1 MMNSI
6 ERKKLLPTVLLFNNI
21 KVNRFKTIRMSI
33 NLYVPLNVEDAAHN
47 ALLRGL
53 LTRSCKAY
61 PDFTQFSKKLS
72 ALYGTDIV
80 SSVKKTGAYQVLTFT
95 AVGIDD
101 RYVFTDEII
110 SAEISKAFCV
120 RLSLILTLPTVNLM
134 IMILSRNADSCLT
147 LLTQS
152 LTISVAMP

>member
-1 MMNSI
+1 MYIRLEKPNYRFGDDMMNSI
-6 ERKKLLPTVLLFNNI
+6 ERKIIADGVAFNNI

-80 SSVKKTGAYQVLTFT
+80 SSVKRQA
-95 AVGIDD
+95 
-101 RYVFTDEII
+101 
-110 SAEISKAFCV
+110 
-120 RLSLILTLPTVNLM
+120 LI
-134 IMILSRNADSCLT
+134 RC
-147 LLTQS
+147 
-152 LTISVAMP
+152 

>member
-1 MMNSI
+1 MDSI
-6 ERKKLLPTVLLFNNI
+6 ERKIIADGVAFNNI

-33 NLYVPLNVEDAAHN
+33 NLYVPLNVKDAAHN

-61 PDFTQFSKKLS
+61 PDFTQFSKRLS

-80 SSVKKTGAYQVLTFT
+80 SSVKKTGDYQVLTFT

-101 RYVFTDEII
+101 RYVFTEEEESRIWWKTFI
-110 SAEISKAFCV
+110 KTFLAYTGTGLIPNN
-120 RLSLILTLPTVNLM
+120 LLLILWVRVCG
-134 IMILSRNADSCLT
+134 IHE
-147 LLTQS
+147 
-152 LTISVAMP
+152 